1 MCWGALAQKP
11 PWLDGPD
18 SLLPFTDVETE
29 AQRRMAVLLQ
39 ALPPPWP
46 HLQQL
51 LPLFEITE
59 VGPLAPHLLR
69 GDGPSVRKEELGG
82 TPGSWVWGQRV
93 M

>member
-1 MCWGALAQKP
+1 MGLTPA
-11 PWLDGPD
+11 
-18 SLLPFTDVETE
+18 PFHRSMETE

-69 GDGPSVRKEELGG
+69 GGP
-82 TPGSWVWGQRV
+82 
-93 M
+93 